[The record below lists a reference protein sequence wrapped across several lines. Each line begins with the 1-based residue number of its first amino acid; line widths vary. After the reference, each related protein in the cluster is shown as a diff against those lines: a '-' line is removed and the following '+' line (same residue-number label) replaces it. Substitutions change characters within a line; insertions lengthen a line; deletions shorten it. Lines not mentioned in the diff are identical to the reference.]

1 MSLSPSGLLRYARRR
16 KSTIPEV
23 EDSKVLRPS
32 QLQAAAAA
40 VGVSHSV
47 SGCVHSEPMEE
58 TEENLQESSD
68 TNPTDHSAGNLGV
81 VVRES
86 EAECLVDSA
95 FGREMIS
102 ESDKLVDSDGLP
114 VTEDM
119 AGASKSVVDAVETGN
134 PQDEQPQMD
143 LDLRGLVSC
152 ERKAPFDL
160 SNDLQ
165 MDPEC
170 GDGYLENI
178 GKKVEVLESQCHV
191 VSNLVVIESGN
202 LSVGG
207 ASGDSQRSSMESL
220 CHESHVTQVELIT
233 ANASS
238 QPHDERLM
246 DVDSKGAESSP
257 HCERNAPFDQN
268 DSLQKDA
275 EIGIENSAPKVE
287 VLDPE
292 SECNDVSTPV
302 VTEGVQESRKL
313 SDGASGD
320 SQRSSMESPFVESHV
335 TQPEASASPSEGL
348 HSDNIGTASVVEPHD
363 ERPMEVVQKGAG
375 SSHLCER
382 NAPLNLNDTVKKG
395 DECVDGH
402 NKNLG
407 VGAEVSK
414 PGSHV
419 VSTMVAAEG
428 VPESRSDRTS
438 GDLRRSSSESAFAE
452 SLVTQSEVRA
462 SQSDSLHS
470 DNIGIAS
477 TGQPPDE
484 RHMDLDSRGAE
495 NSPHFGRNILVGLSG
510 FFQKGDECGDG
521 YSKNVGAEIEVSK
534 SKCHVVSTMVVA
546 DGFPQS
552 IQLTD
557 GGASGGS
564 QRASAESPC
573 HESLVPQPEVRASN
587 SEGLYS
593 ATIGTASTGQPHG
606 EPLVDVNLS
615 GADDIPHCGRNIPLD
630 LNNSIKKGD
639 DCGNGHNEKLGAQ
652 VEVLEPECH
661 NVSIMVAEQRV
672 PESRKLSGGSSN
684 SQRSSVGSLCHES
697 HGTLPEARDSKFEG
711 LHSATIATAISSQ
724 PHDQRPIVL
733 DAGAAEYDPH
743 CKRNVSVDM
752 NEFLQK
758 DDGCGDG
765 YNENL
770 RVHIGVLEP
779 QCRDVSTKPVAEGVQ
794 ESRKLSYGSSGDSQ
808 RSSMDS
814 PCHESHVTQPEV
826 RASHSEV
833 QPQDW
838 PKGADSEAVRSSPHC
853 NQRCP
858 DANNSSKKE
867 DQCRDDYYDNVGAP
881 IHVSGTGK
889 EIPLPRVPHHF
900 MGMKDGNPC
909 RLPIGNHLEEDID
922 DLPPGVQRGP
932 RDYLRGVW
940 DYARK
945 AAHQARV
952 NSLEASVAQ
961 KRVRELES
969 QVQSLNQL
977 MEDWKHKALGFMERS
992 RCFGSSL
999 APIHVLP
1006 VTGTGLPDAEP
1017 CHRLPLA
1024 ATSTGAVFTPKEN
1037 PLVEGIRTTPPS
1049 GPGVSMGFTPTG
1061 RLIAWAPER
1070 CSSSA
1075 SPTAM
1080 NNDTYPSS
1088 IQHLSI
1094 STDAIKTCT
1103 LPPTG
1108 GVLGSSANCVQKPRH
1123 VRRVRFEGLDDGD
1136 GNVRPFHVPKKR
1148 RTHDYS
1154 SRKEEAPTL
1163 HKTSDG

>member
-1 MSLSPSGLLRYARRR
+1 
-16 KSTIPEV
+16 
-23 EDSKVLRPS
+23 
-32 QLQAAAAA
+32 
-40 VGVSHSV
+40 
-47 SGCVHSEPMEE
+47 MEE

-86 EAECLVDSA
+86 EAECLVDST

-165 MDPEC
+165 MDPGC

-191 VSNLVVIESGN
+191 VSNLVVTESGN

-207 ASGDSQRSSMESL
+207 ASGDSQRSSVESL
-220 CHESHVTQVELIT
+220 CHESHVTQVELRT

-268 DSLQKDA
+268 DSLQKGA
-275 EIGIENSAPKVE
+275 EIGSENSAPKVE
-287 VLDPE
+287 VLNPE

-302 VTEGVQESRKL
+302 VTEGVVERKL

-320 SQRSSMESPFVESHV
+320 SQRSSMESPFLESHV

-363 ERPMEVVQKGAG
+363 ERPMEVVQEGAG

-395 DECVDGH
+395 DECVDGQ
-402 NKNLG
+402 NENLR

-414 PGSHV
+414 PESHV
-419 VSTMVAAEG
+419 VPTIVAAER
-428 VPESRSDRTS
+428 VPESRSNRTS
-438 GDLRRSSSESAFAE
+438 GDSRRSSSESACPE
-452 SLVTQSEVRA
+452 SLVTKPEVRA
-462 SQSDSLHS
+462 SQSDGLHS

-477 TGQPPDE
+477 TGQPYDE
-484 RHMDLDSRGAE
+484 RPMDLDSRGAE
-495 NSPHFGRNILVGLSG
+495 SSPHFERNFLVGLNNS
-510 FFQKGDECGDG
+510 FQKGDERGDG

-534 SKCHVVSTMVVA
+534 PKCHVVSTMVVA
-546 DGFPQS
+546 DRVLQS
-552 IQLTD
+552 RQLTD
-557 GGASGGS
+557 GGASGDS
-564 QRASAESPC
+564 QRSSAKSPR

-606 EPLVDVNLS
+606 EPLMDVDSS
-615 GADDIPHCGRNIPLD
+615 GAEDSPQCGRNVPLD
-630 LNNSIKKGD
+630 LNDSIKKDD
-639 DCGNGHNEKLGAQ
+639 DCGSGHNENLGAQ

-661 NVSIMVAEQRV
+661 NVSIMVVEQRV
-672 PESRKLSGGSSN
+672 PESRKLSGGASN
-684 SQRSSVGSLCHES
+684 SQRSSDGSLCHES
-697 HGTLPEARDSKFEG
+697 HGTLPWARASKFEG
-711 LHSATIATAISSQ
+711 LHSDTIATAISSQ
-724 PHDQRPIVL
+724 PHEQGPMVL
-733 DAGAAEYDPH
+733 DMGRAEDDHP
-743 CKRNVSVDM
+743 CKRNAPVDM
-752 NEFLQK
+752 SEALQK
-758 DDGCGDG
+758 DDECGDG

-770 RVHIGVLEP
+770 RAHIGVMEP
-779 QCRDVSTKPVAEGVQ
+779 ECCDISTKAVAEGVQ
-794 ESRKLSYGSSGDSQ
+794 ESIKLSYGFSGDSQ
-808 RSSMDS
+808 RASMDS
-814 PCHESHVTQPEV
+814 PCHESHFTQPEA
-826 RASHSEV
+826 RALHSEV

-838 PKGADSEAVRSSPHC
+838 PIRADSEAVRSSPHC
-853 NQRCP
+853 IQKFP
-858 DANNSSKKE
+858 MDANNSPKKE
-867 DQCRDDYYDNVGAP
+867 DQSRDDYYDNLGAP
-881 IHVSGTGK
+881 IHVSGAGK
-889 EIPLPRVPHHF
+889 EISLPRVPQHF
-900 MGMKDGNPC
+900 IGMKDGDPC
-909 RLPIGNHLEEDID
+909 RLPIGNHLEEAID
-922 DLPPGVQRGP
+922 DLPPGGP

-952 NSLEASVAQ
+952 NSLEASLSQ

-977 MEDWKHKALGFMERS
+977 MEDWKHKALDFMERS

-1017 CHRLPLA
+1017 FHRLPLA

-1123 VRRVRFEGLDDGD
+1123 VRRVRFEGLDDDNDDGD